1 MKKCRFFYTFSTRFA
16 LFLHVF
22 YTFLGKKDEKT
33 ANMSGLFYRNWQP
46 FFYKKCHPI
55 RNLICLTIQAGP
67 SKKTDK
73 RAPYPQV

>member
-1 MKKCRFFYTFSTRFA
+1 
-16 LFLHVF
+16 
-22 YTFLGKKDEKT
+22 
-33 ANMSGLFYRNWQP
+33 MSGLFYRNWQP